1 MKHAYTNDVTY
12 AILYVF
18 VFFEFSI
25 IKSKR
30 KNSNTSKERIMI
42 PENVGTKYLR
52 K

>member
-1 MKHAYTNDVTY
+1 MKHAYTNDVNY

-30 KNSNTSKERIMI
+30 KKQ
-42 PENVGTKYLR
+42 
-52 K
+52 